1 MRRCTIYLA
10 SNGCI
15 RCTLNTEYYI
25 GSSTALKAIRGCFH
39 RCYLSALFHSVFKY
53 IRVFSTFIST
63 THITISNILHSV
75 ISSACYSCTTQSKGF
90 LYSTWVS
97 VFLCTMVC
105 PRSCSGWS
113 ILQLVFYIP
122 SCSTWCQRTFHI
134 NSRSCYPCTYL
145 HIRVG
150 RRTYINVNTRIVIYI
165 YHINRYYRTSYCTT
179 SAAHH
184 YIVISCT
191 YNSSRWCI
199 TILVSAHSCTS
210 SGTVRCI
217 LIPLVAKCAI
227 TCSNHL

>member
-1 MRRCTIYLA
+1 MRCCTIYLA

-25 GSSTALKAIRGCFH
+25 GSSTALKAIRGHFH
-39 RCYLSALFHSVFKY
+39 RCYLSTLFHSVFKY
-53 IRVFSTFIST
+53 IRVFSPLIAS

-134 NSRSCYPCTYL
+134 NSRSRYPCTYL
-145 HIRVG
+145 HIRVS

>member
-1 MRRCTIYLA
+1 MRRCTVYLA
-10 SNGCI
+10 SNSCI